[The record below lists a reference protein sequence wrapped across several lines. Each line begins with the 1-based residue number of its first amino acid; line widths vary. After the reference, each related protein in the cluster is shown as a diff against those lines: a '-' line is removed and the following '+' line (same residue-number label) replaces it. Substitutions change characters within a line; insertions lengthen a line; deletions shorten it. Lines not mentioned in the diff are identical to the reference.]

1 MWTLDAVGKLLN
13 KKLFSADVTR
23 KIFSILHSR
32 KGSGSLRKH
41 AKRKGLSLLCCD
53 YFCIKS
59 HSRGLITERQRSLKC
74 SGISGCIFHKVLF
87 CSSRCVQ
94 QSFLCYALDWFWTN
108 TFTVTFTMIFV
119 PLYSS
124 QLLKAVLWPVE
135 YLAECQVFFFLIER
149 SLTVTKVNV
158 NALKI
163 SLHTCNKGLKFS
175 DLLKP
180 IKLLFIRSHTGLYYR
195 KGFQQAEENYCF
207 LLLCT
212 CETTSEVLCPVWGS
226 SVQERHG
233 GTGVSPAESHRDGQG
248 TEACDV

>member
-13 KKLFSADVTR
+13 KKLFSADVIR
-23 KIFSILHSR
+23 EIFSILHSR
-32 KGSGSLRKH
+32 KGSGSPHKH
-41 AKRKGLSLLCCD
+41 AKRKVRSLLCCD

-59 HSRGLITERQRSLKC
+59 HSRGMITERQRSLKR
-74 SGISGCIFHKVLF
+74 SGISVCIFHKVLF
-87 CSSRCVQ
+87 CSAGVYSKVFFVTLLIGFGPTHLLLFSPWSSHLYIVC
-94 QSFLCYALDWFWTN
+94 SFWRQCCGLWN
-108 TFTVTFTMIFV
+108 TWQNAI
-119 PLYSS
+119 
-124 QLLKAVLWPVE
+124 
-135 YLAECQVFFFLIER
+135 FFFLMER

-163 SLHTCNKGLKFS
+163 YLHACNKGLKFS

-180 IKLLFIRSHTGLYYR
+180 IKLLFIQSHTGLYYR
-195 KGFQQAEENYCF
+195 KGFQQAEENDYF

-233 GTGVSPAESHRDGQG
+233 GTGVSPAESHRD
-248 TEACDV
+248 D